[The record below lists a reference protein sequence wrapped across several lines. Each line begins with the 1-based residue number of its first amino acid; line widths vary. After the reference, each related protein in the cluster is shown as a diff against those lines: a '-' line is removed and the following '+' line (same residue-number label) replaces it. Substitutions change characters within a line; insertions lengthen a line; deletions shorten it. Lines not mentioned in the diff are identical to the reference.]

1 MTHQNTNSPQR
12 HLPVRPNLDQLKRQA
27 KELLAKAKSG
37 EPSALLELSQAAKGA
52 SPKLADAQ
60 HALALSYGAPHWN
73 RLQLAC
79 QVCDAIWQNRVEDL
93 RDLVL
98 KHPYLLV
105 ESVRVQPDNWGP
117 PLSYSANLG
126 RDEIISM
133 LLGLGASD
141 IQKAFSRACLQGR
154 LETARLLFAQGA
166 GLPRGCIMGPCETLN
181 ADGLK
186 LLLELGAEFCDE
198 SGSRLAPLALI
209 LQTYSRNP
217 QGKARCLHAAASE
230 GLTLPKTAPFEVLT
244 RDFSGLSARFLH
256 EPEAIN
262 KTHHL
267 DDFYPLSLGCSE
279 DRNLALHGAP
289 LEGGT
294 LLHLSIDNGDLEM
307 AGFLLEK
314 GADPNAKASVDE
326 EGFGGHTALYGALVS
341 QPFRVGRDSTG
352 HAELLLKA
360 GIDTTPRAT
369 LRKSLRFVEDESEH
383 IYQEVTALE
392 FAERFHDQ
400 DWVNPK
406 AFELVR
412 QQSVQDLPG

>member
-1 MTHQNTNSPQR
+1 MTHQITNSPHR

-37 EPSALLELSQAAKGA
+37 DPSAVAELGSVCRGDE
-52 SPKLADAQ
+52 PKLADAQ

-79 QVCDAIWQNRVEDL
+79 QVCDAIWQDKVEDL
-93 RDLVL
+93 RALVL
-98 KHPYLLV
+98 KHPHLLV

-117 PLSYSANLG
+117 PLSYAANLG
-126 RDEIISM
+126 RDEIISV

-141 IQKAFSRACLQGR
+141 IQKAFDRACLQGR
-154 LETARLLFAQGA
+154 LETARRLFAEGA

-181 ADGLK
+181 ADGLN

-198 SGSRLAPLALI
+198 SGDRLAPLGLI

-217 QGKARCLHAAASE
+217 EGRARCLHAAASA

-244 RDFSGLSARFLH
+244 RDFNALSARLLH
-256 EPEAIN
+256 QPEAVN
-262 KTHHL
+262 RSHHL
-267 DDFYPLSLGCSE
+267 DDFYPVSLGCSK

-294 LLHLSIDNGDLEM
+294 LLHLSVDNGDYEM
-307 AGFLLEK
+307 TAFLLRM
-314 GADPNAKASVDE
+314 GADPSARASLDD

-352 HAELLLKA
+352 LVELLLKA
-360 GIDTTPRAT
+360 AVDTTLKAS
-369 LRKSLRFVEDESEH
+369 LKKSLRFVEDDSEH
-383 IYQEVTALE
+383 IYREVTALE
-392 FAERFHDQ
+392 FAEQFHDQ

-406 AFELVR
+406 ALDLVR
-412 QQSVQDLPG
+412 LAST